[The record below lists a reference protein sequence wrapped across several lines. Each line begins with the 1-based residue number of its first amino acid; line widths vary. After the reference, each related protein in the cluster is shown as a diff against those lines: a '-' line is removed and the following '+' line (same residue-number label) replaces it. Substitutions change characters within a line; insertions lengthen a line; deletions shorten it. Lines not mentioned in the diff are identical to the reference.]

1 MSPTQS
7 DFVDEPSVFL
17 RVALPDALDQPPL
30 TLAVT
35 GVSPAEVAGW
45 TAQSEGVMRIS
56 ISAPTLPDAQVRVRT
71 RAGTSFSKPAAAAG
85 FDHPVRLLS
94 SRPVILGCGR
104 HRLICEEHRPDSLEL
119 AEVFDGAVDTAS
131 RTLLDVWLQ
140 RALAVRGVAVLHGA
154 AVRVRSHGLLAVGGR
169 HVGKSTIAA
178 AAIVGGGSVVS
189 DDWLLAG
196 VTRDGSVIVAPSRTE
211 LAFRRPTV
219 DVLPEEIRRRL
230 VPVPGTASNRWALD
244 PTTTDPWY
252 AVALAPT
259 SIWRVSIDRRLGTS
273 RLRQISQADTWA
285 ALARST
291 SAVFLSGVFHRERS
305 RLLSL
310 LHRLVT
316 DCPGFR
322 LRLGRD
328 LLADPATTLDR
339 LVSEVD
345 AAGLGIV

>member
-7 DFVDEPSVFL
+7 DLVDEPSVFL
-17 RVALPDALDQPPL
+17 RVTLPNALDQPPL

-35 GVSPAEVAGW
+35 GVSPVEVACW
-45 TAQSEGVMRIS
+45 TAQSEGPLEIS
-56 ISAPTLPDAQVRVRT
+56 ICAPTLPDAELGVRT
-71 RAGTSFSKPAAAAG
+71 RAGTSLSRPSAVAG

-104 HRLICEEHRPDSLEL
+104 HRLVCEEHRPDSLEL
-119 AEVFDGAVDTAS
+119 AEVFGGAVDTAS
-131 RTLLDVWLQ
+131 RTLFDVWLQ
-140 RALAVRGVAVLHGA
+140 RALAGRGVAVLHGA

-189 DDWLLAG
+189 DDWLFAA
-196 VTRDGSVIVAPSRTE
+196 VTRDGSVVVAPGRTE

-230 VPVPGTASNRWALD
+230 VPAQGTASDRWALD
-244 PTTTDPWY
+244 PTTTDPWH
-252 AVALAPT
+252 AVALIPT

-273 RLRQISQADTWA
+273 RLQRINQADTWA
-285 ALARST
+285 ALAHST
-291 SAVFLSGVFHRERS
+291 SAVFLSGVFDRERS
-305 RLLSL
+305 SLLRL